1 MMSLH
6 WSPNVYFIVRSRASR
21 TGRNLFHA
29 FSHRLRR
36 RKSRLNVDFCVL
48 PALLLLFLVGKTS
61 VRVYNLSTI
70 KPVLHRKN
78 SIFFGESFRTFDK
91 YFNKSEGTEL

>member
-36 RKSRLNVDFCVL
+36 RKSFLSVDFRVM
-48 PALLLLFLVGKTS
+48 PPLLFFVLEGKTS
-61 VRVYNLSTI
+61 VRVYNLSAI

-78 SIFFGESFRTFDK
+78 SIFLGVTFRSFDK
-91 YFNKSEGTEL
+91 YFYKIEQTE